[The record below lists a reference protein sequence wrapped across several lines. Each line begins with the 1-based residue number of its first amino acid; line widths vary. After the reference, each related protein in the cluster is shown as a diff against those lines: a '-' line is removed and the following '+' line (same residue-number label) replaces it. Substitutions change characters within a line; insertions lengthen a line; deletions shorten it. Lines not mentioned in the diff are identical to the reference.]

1 MFRRRTQWTL
11 ADGVERHRL
20 APETFR
26 VPSEEAKA
34 SVQVG
39 DLVKLVFE
47 PSTGIAERMWV
58 TVTSG
63 GDQLVGTLNSD
74 PAELHGLRAGDAV
87 PFERRHVIAIGHR
100 PHG

>member
-1 MFRRRTQWTL
+1 MFRRRSVWTL
-11 ADGVERHRL
+11 ADGVERHLL
-20 APETFR
+20 APDTFR
-26 VPSEEAKA
+26 IPSEDARA
-34 SVQVG
+34 AVQVG

-58 TVTSG
+58 TVTTG

-87 PFERRHVIAIGHR
+87 PFERRHVIAIARR
-100 PHG
+100 PQD